1 VEIDKPYH
9 HDLTALMWA
18 AGYGKTQTVKLLLD
32 RGADRGL
39 KDDRGKTAAEIA
51 RDAKYSEVAELL
63 GKP

>member
-1 VEIDKPYH
+1 
-9 HDLTALMWA
+9 MWA